1 MLIRKLCFLLISVLF
16 SAFLASCGGGSS
28 APPPTGGLTLTPG
41 NGQIT
46 VTWNADPGI
55 DYWLLCAQTTSAIDM
70 HNPPATHTWVTPATS
85 PYVLTGMLTG
95 AVSTVLTNGVTYAC
109 AMDGRVGGG
118 AGGPQTATVFAV
130 PRLAGTSN
138 LWVQG
143 TALPYDLN
151 GLTFDGTNYVA
162 AGAQGGIYASTDGQN
177 WTAEAASAAG
187 SNTLSAIQYVN
198 STVGYVL
205 SDTSQKIYAGTALG
219 ALTSTATVASNVNAF
234 ATDGTTVVAVGAGGL
249 ILHSTDG
256 ANWAAAASVPGV
268 ANLHAVAQY
277 GGNWVAVGDNGAIYV
292 SSNSGVN
299 WAVPTGSYAPVGVSL
314 RGVAGYG
321 TTFVAVGDN
330 GTVVTTT
337 DTANWTSQTLPTAS
351 ALSLTAVNMA
361 AAQYLIVGQSGS
373 AFTSTDAYTW
383 APATT
388 NITGNLY
395 ALAGTPT
402 LYVAVGAGGINA
414 ISK

>member
-1 MLIRKLCFLLISVLF
+1 M
-16 SAFLASCGGGSS
+16 
-28 APPPTGGLTLTPG
+28 
-41 NGQIT
+41 
-46 VTWNADPGI
+46 
-55 DYWLLCAQTTSAIDM
+55 
-70 HNPPATHTWVTPATS
+70 
-85 PYVLTGMLTG
+85 
-95 AVSTVLTNGVTYAC
+95 
-109 AMDGRVGGG
+109 
-118 AGGPQTATVFAV
+118 
-130 PRLAGTSN
+130 
-138 LWVQG
+138 
-143 TALPYDLN
+143 
-151 GLTFDGTNYVA
+151 
-162 AGAQGGIYASTDGQN
+162 
-177 WTAEAASAAG
+177 
-187 SNTLSAIQYVN
+187 
-198 STVGYVL
+198 
-205 SDTSQKIYAGTALG
+205 
-219 ALTSTATVASNVNAF
+219 
-234 ATDGTTVVAVGAGGL
+234 AVGAGGL

-383 APATT
+383 TPATT
-388 NITGNLY
+388 NITGNLS